1 MKASLLKTLDYDNN
15 RAHRQTKYYNFSMTK
30 VSQHLKSSIKH
41 NLAHTYNPSTLEV
54 GEDWKFKANPFLH
67 KKCEVRW
74 DSIQPLTHIPERT
87 PSRYIP

>member
-54 GEDWKFKANPFLH
+54 EGGGL
-67 KKCEVRW
+67 EV
-74 DSIQPLTHIPERT
+74 QGQHLFT
-87 PSRYIP
+87 